1 MKSIRKKITVCLIAT
16 VLVALIAV
24 GIASMTLSYR
34 STLTTVDQMMS
45 QTAQLA
51 AERIEQE
58 LTAYKN
64 VAMDTGCI
72 PQLSDSEVPLEEKRA
87 IIDERV
93 SMHGFQR
100 GNVIGSNGYSIFDG
114 KDYSDREY
122 VQQAMKGTV
131 YVSEPLVSKITGEL
145 SIMVAAPLYEGGS
158 RSSRIIGVVY
168 FVPPETFL
176 NDIVSSIE
184 IGENCRAY
192 MINKNGDTIAD
203 ITLDTITTQNVE
215 LEAQSNRSL
224 EDLATYHAAMR
235 RGENGFGSIKE
246 ESGHRF
252 LAYAPVGGTDG
263 WSVAVSVPQLN
274 YLADTYFGMAINVL
288 VTVIAILAS
297 IVVALK
303 LSNNISKPMRACAA
317 RMKLLVE
324 GDLKSPVPQAIG
336 QDETAEL
343 TRSTAEMVTGLSTII
358 DDIGYLL
365 NEMANQNFDIQ
376 SEHRDTYVGG
386 FQSILFSMR
395 NMKVKLSSI
404 VRQIDSAAGQVSAAS
419 GQVSAG
425 AQTLSQGSVEQAS
438 SLEAL
443 STTINDIST
452 NSQRTTTAAEGAGKS
467 VEQAGAQLGIS
478 VEHVQELNAAMER
491 ISSSS
496 EEISKI
502 ITAIENIAFQTNIL
516 ALNAAVEAARAGAAG
531 KGFAVVADEVRRLA
545 SQSDDAAK
553 ATKELIES
561 SISSVAD
568 GSRAVEKV
576 TESLQRTSE
585 FAGNVSAQMSIVVKA
600 VEEQAAAL
608 VQVTEGIDQ
617 ISSVV
622 QTNSATAEESAA
634 ASQELSA
641 EAASLKDLVDQFTLA
656 S

>member
-224 EDLATYHAAMR
+224 EDLAAYHAAMR

-274 YLADTYFGMAINVL
+274 YLADTYFGMVINVL
-288 VTVIAILAS
+288 VTIIAILAS

-395 NMKVKLSSI
+395 NLKVKLSSV
-404 VRQIDSAAGQVSAAS
+404 VRQIDSAASQVSAAS

-452 NSQRTTTAAEGAGKS
+452 NSQRTTAAAEGAGKS

-585 FAGNVSAQMSIVVKA
+585 YAGNVSAQMSIVVKA
-600 VEEQAAAL
+600 VEEQTTAL